1 MSPAASSSYLANKET
16 EMTPSGPEPLI
27 PIVTASKPGLA
38 DMDYVKVYCDA
49 PRAMSVRRI
58 LAQWTYEGDGCAE
71 DATGRTVEGIRFL
84 EFAKLV
90 LVNERGEGVLVS

>member
-1 MSPAASSSYLANKET
+1 
-16 EMTPSGPEPLI
+16 MTPSDPEPLM
-27 PIVTASKPGLA
+27 PIVSASKRGLT

-49 PRAMSVRRI
+49 PRAMSVRHA

-71 DATGRTVEGIRFL
+71 DARTVEGIRFL

-90 LVNERGEGVLVS
+90 LINESGVGVLVS